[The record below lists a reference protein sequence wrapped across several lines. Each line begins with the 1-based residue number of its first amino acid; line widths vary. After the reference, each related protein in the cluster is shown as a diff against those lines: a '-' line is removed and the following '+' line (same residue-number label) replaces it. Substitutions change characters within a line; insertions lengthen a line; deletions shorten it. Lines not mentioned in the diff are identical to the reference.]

1 MQEAYQNVR
10 DVLSKDFRHI
20 NMAVDKLKE
29 REGFSK
35 LKEYT
40 FGN

>member
-10 DVLSKDFRHI
+10 DVLSKEFRHI
-20 NMAVDKLKE
+20 NMAVDTLKE
-29 REGFSK
+29 KEGFSK
-35 LKEYT
+35 ISEYT